1 MFFIKRKGLIT
12 RFLLVAIVVAT
23 LILGSTT
30 LLLASP
36 PVARN
41 EMTNIAMIYANKDA
55 KVSESDPSTN
65 YANDDLE
72 ITCKLDMFLNPS
84 KRKYTYVE
92 FDLSSIPSNKQITH
106 AELYL
111 YLSAGTNFVS
121 TQQPSV
127 EVYQLDSPWFETLI
141 SWDTQPS
148 SEGTYVT
155 ETTVSLPATG
165 TTIGWDVTS
174 AVTAWYEG
182 TASNYGFLLK
192 SSDCDF
198 EMIFKSSES
207 ASFSARPRLLVTY
220 EDPPTATPTGSPT
233 ATDTP
238 TPTSTPAPTGTPT
251 PAPTSTPTAT
261 PSATATPT
269 PTPLSP
275 SVSLPDLGDAPDSTN
290 NVSLAMTAYPSK
302 LAQFPTVYG
311 GGSPPY
317 GPMHR
322 NASLRFLLGY
332 NITAEEEADN
342 GPDADGVSN
351 IDPVLNRANKDRGDD
366 GLRHPVMFRHCVPT
380 TLSYRISLLA
390 PGPTTIY
397 VNVWAD
403 WDRSG
408 RWGELHD
415 CNGLPAPEWVVKN
428 QTLHL
433 NGPGV
438 FNLRTPV
445 FLPYN
450 EHAEQPLWLRLTISE
465 RKALRADGGGP
476 ALGWEYGETEDYLI
490 AGFNQVM
497 LPWVMK

>member
-1 MFFIKRKGLIT
+1 MFFIKRKGLIKH
-12 RFLLVAIVVAT
+12 FLLVTIVVAAF
-23 LILGSTT
+23 ILGSAT

-41 EMTNIAMIYANKDA
+41 EMSNIAMIYANKDV
-55 KVSESDPSTN
+55 KVSESYPSKN

-72 ITCKLDMFLNPS
+72 ITCKLDAFLNPS
-84 KRKYTYVE
+84 ERNYTYVQ
-92 FDLSSIPSNKQITH
+92 FDLSSLPSNKQITH

-111 YLSAGTNFVS
+111 YLSAASNFMPS
-121 TQQPSV
+121 LQPNIK
-127 EVYQLDSPWFETLI
+127 VYQLDSPWFETLLT
-141 SWDTQPS
+141 WNTQPS
-148 SEGTYVT
+148 SEGVYVT

-165 TTIGWDVTS
+165 ATIGWDVTS
-174 AVTAWYEG
+174 AVTDWYEG
-182 TASNYGFLLK
+182 TTPNYGFLLK
-192 SSDCDF
+192 SSNCDF
-198 EMIFKSSES
+198 DMIFKSSET
-207 ASFSARPRLLVTY
+207 AGLNARPRLLVTY
-220 EDPPTATPTGSPT
+220 EDASTATPTGSPT
-233 ATDTP
+233 PTDTP
-238 TPTSTPAPTGTPT
+238 TPTSTLAPTGAPAPTMTPT
-251 PAPTSTPTAT
+251 SAPTAT
-261 PSATATPT
+261 PSATAT

-322 NASLRFLLGY
+322 NASLKFLLGY

-351 IDPVLNRANKDRGDD
+351 INPILNRANQDRGDD
-366 GLRHPVMFRHCVPT
+366 GLRRPVMFRHCVPT

-428 QTLHL
+428 QPLHL

-438 FNLRTPV
+438 FNLRTPI

-465 RKALRADGGGP
+465 RKALWADGGGP

-490 AGFNQVM
+490 AGFNQMM
-497 LPWVMK
+497 LPWMMK